1 MGEGAGDGGLRG
13 AMKEKAREASSFPWL
28 RRQRGT
34 PILGLSALIGLVIA
48 ALPALASAA
57 PVLERVVLVSRHGV
71 RSPTQT
77 VEALDA
83 ATGQTWPAW
92 PVGPGELTPHGAKA
106 LGRMG
111 DFLHAVYA
119 GEGLLPAQGCAAA
132 GTVQV
137 WADGADSRTE
147 RSGDILATALAPGC
161 GVAAAHGPDGAR
173 DPVFDAVDTGVCPID
188 AGDARP
194 WTPSRPSLRPRAAR
208 TDAARASAA
217 STPLRPARPA

>member
-1 MGEGAGDGGLRG
+1 
-13 AMKEKAREASSFPWL
+13 MKEKAREASSFPWL